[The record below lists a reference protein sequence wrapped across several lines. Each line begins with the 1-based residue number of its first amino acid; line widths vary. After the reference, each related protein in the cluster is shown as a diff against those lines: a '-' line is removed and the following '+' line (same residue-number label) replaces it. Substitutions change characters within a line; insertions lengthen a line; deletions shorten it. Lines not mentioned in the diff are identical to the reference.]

1 MKRKLIFTILLY
13 LVSHITI
20 GQVAVSGISFP
31 KNAHNFGTFNEE
43 DGPVSVDFEVIND
56 TTSPL
61 LILRV
66 ASSCGC
72 TSPEWTKEPLG
83 PGAKGFVRA
92 TYDPKGRPGPFDK
105 TITVYTNLNP
115 SGVVLTIRGNV
126 IPRPLTADDIYR
138 RRLNNLGLTA
148 THMSL
153 NRVFIPN
160 TITDTIG
167 IYNFGDTPIK
177 LTFENVPGHL
187 RVSSNP
193 ETLKPKEKGTLRVT
207 FDSKKR
213 NDWGFVVDRF
223 GVLVNGER
231 AQNNLISISASI
243 EEDFT
248 ALTEVQRA
256 NAPRIEFKELN
267 KDFGNVNEGDEIKHQ
282 FEFTN
287 TGKSD
292 LIIRKIK
299 ASCGC
304 TTVNPVITVIKPGQ
318 KSSLSALFK
327 TTGFSGRQSKTITVI
342 TNDPQSPNLTLRI
355 SGTITSTNK

>member
-1 MKRKLIFTILLY
+1 MKRKLLFASLLY
-13 LVSHITI
+13 LASHSST
-20 GQVAVSGISFP
+20 GQVAVSGTNFP
-31 KNAHNFGTFNEE
+31 KSVHNLGVINE
-43 DGPVSVDFEVIND
+43 DAGIVSVDFEVINE
-56 TTSPL
+56 TASPL

-66 ASSCGC
+66 VSTCGC
-72 TSPEWTKEPLG
+72 TSSEWTKEPLG
-83 PGAKGFVRA
+83 HGAKGFVRA
-92 TYDPKGRPGPFDK
+92 TYDPKGRPGP
-105 TITVYTNLNP
+105 INQNVTVYTNQNP
-115 SGVVLTIRGNV
+115 SGAVLTIRGYV
-126 IPRPLTADDIYR
+126 IPRPLTAEDVYR
-138 RRLNNLGLTA
+138 RKLNNLGLTA

-193 ETLKPKEKGTLRVT
+193 ETLKSKEKGTLRVT

-223 GVLVNGER
+223 GVLTNGER

-248 ALTEVQRA
+248 ELTEAQKA

-267 KDFGNVNEGDEIKHQ
+267 KDFGKVNEGDEIMHE

-292 LIIRKIK
+292 LIIHKIK

-304 TTVNPVITVIKPGQ
+304 TTVNPAITVIKPGQ
-318 KSSLSALFK
+318 RSSLSALFK

-355 SGTITSTNK
+355 SGTIMSANK